1 MIHVEE
7 TIFKD
12 ARVFTPVVF
21 DDHRGTF
28 SETYSQRKY
37 AEVGLD
43 DAFVQDNISTSN
55 QGVLRGLHGDKRMSK
70 LVSCL
75 KGRIFDVI
83 VDLNEGSPT
92 FRKWQGFYLTD
103 ANRRQVY
110 VPKGFAHGFLALT
123 DVIVSYKQSEHHSP
137 VTEFTVFY
145 GDPRIGIKWPFLPTM
160 ISDKDAAVAPT
171 VREVCQDMEYRKRE
185 GF

>member
-43 DAFVQDNISTSN
+43 DVFVQDNVSTSA

-70 LVSCL
+70 LVQCL

-83 VDLNEGSPT
+83 VDFNEGSPT
-92 FRKWQGFYLTD
+92 FLKWQGFYLTD
-103 ANRRQVY
+103 ANRKQLF

-137 VTEFTVFY
+137 VTEFTMRW
-145 GDPRIGIKWPFLPTM
+145 DDDSIGIEWPDVPFRML
-160 ISDKDAAVAPT
+160 SKKDANAFL
-171 VREVCQDMEYRKRE
+171 R
-185 GF
+185 